1 MHAQNFFARG
11 PPHLPYTTH
20 RLNTHMSRDFI
31 PVLNLMLFV
40 LITLWVFMT
49 CAGCTISR
57 GPAKQTTKTT
67 SSQMQI
73 VSSVPTS
80 TIDTDGDG
88 TITAQ
93 ESNKLMLQHQGV
105 LPTFISIV
113 AAVVVVCIMSSWIS
127 NRSKRP
133 PPETS

>member
-1 MHAQNFFARG
+1 MLQIFFARG
-11 PPHLPYTTH
+11 PPHLPYTT
-20 RLNTHMSRDFI
+20 RWLNIHMSRDFI
-31 PVLNLMLFV
+31 PVLNLMLFL
-40 LITLWVFMT
+40 LIMLWMIMT
-49 CAGCTISR
+49 CVGCSMSR
-57 GPAKQTTKTT
+57 FPAKQTTKTT

-73 VSSVPTS
+73 ISSVPTS
-80 TIDTDGDG
+80 TIDADGDG

-127 NRSKRP
+127 NRSKHP
-133 PPETS
+133 PSGTS